1 MGDTKSMLQSKA
13 VWGSIVTILA
23 LIAGMFNL
31 GIDLQTQ
38 DDIVN
43 VIMVIVGVIG
53 SIFSIYG
60 RIRATKT
67 IK

>member
-31 GIDLQTQ
+31 GVDLQTQ

-43 VIMVIVGVIG
+43 VIMVIVGVVG